1 MTALNQDPLKLTI
14 ISTNKYD
21 AEFIQSLRIEKV
33 VWCLNPLIK
42 YYDEAKKTLEAM
54 KVYSERPEE
63 KRIFW
68 DIYDIFKI
76 IKILGICL
84 YLLIRLWTPQW
95 LSCTGSLHCSTCNR
109 QSDQSSLFSSLT
121 PPFRAIPL
129 LSLLHPLILC

>member
-54 KVYSERPEE
+54 KVYSDRPEE
-63 KRIFW
+63 KRIF
-68 DIYDIFKI
+68 
-76 IKILGICL
+76 
-84 YLLIRLWTPQW
+84 
-95 LSCTGSLHCSTCNR
+95 
-109 QSDQSSLFSSLT
+109 
-121 PPFRAIPL
+121 
-129 LSLLHPLILC
+129 